1 MNTKNQPIKLRNRV
15 NLTDVYYTLSQ
26 WPSKEIDG
34 VLFLPVVR
42 NYPSDQKQPIHYV
55 RKDSLEKTK

>member
-1 MNTKNQPIKLRNRV
+1 MNTKNQPIKMRNRF
-15 NLTDVYYTLSQ
+15 NLTDVYYTLAH

-34 VLFLPVVR
+34 VLFLPVVK
-42 NYPSDQKQPIHYV
+42 NYPSNQKQPLHYI